1 MQYLKE
7 RGARENYRVYTLIR
21 ENRVS
26 CFLDY
31 GQMTLSGTVL
41 PVNCQKWVKSR
52 GKTFHGFLRTMFLQQ
67 WSLLQQNGLGFCLS
81 IVADNISLCYLRQIT
96 SSFWISFCFIC
107 KSKMTVPGYLRSTSA
122 PHSVILCAC
131 YLMRQTTRSSNVIEA
146 NGKNVTQKMIKWLP
160 VKMSLGN
167 ISEMKVNYFKALPVH
182 KLQTFLK
189 VRILSLRNNYLQI
202 R

>member
-52 GKTFHGFLRTMFLQQ
+52 GKNIPWLSKDHVSVAMESPAAK
-67 WSLLQQNGLGFCLS
+67 WAGL
-81 IVADNISLCYLRQIT
+81 
-96 SSFWISFCFIC
+96 
-107 KSKMTVPGYLRSTSA
+107 
-122 PHSVILCAC
+122 
-131 YLMRQTTRSSNVIEA
+131 
-146 NGKNVTQKMIKWLP
+146 LP
-160 VKMSLGN
+160 V
-167 ISEMKVNYFKALPVH
+167 Y
-182 KLQTFLK
+182 
-189 VRILSLRNNYLQI
+189 RC
-202 R
+202 